1 VTDHTHR
8 VRYLAPRTAMAV
20 AVNDYLGAIS
30 VKGYTHSTVVTR
42 SQHLGWLVAWLED
55 RGVTHPGEV
64 TKPVLE
70 RYQRSLFHHR
80 KADGRPLSFRTQYHY
95 LMSTKGLF
103 RWLARTNR
111 ILFNPASELE
121 LPRFEARLP
130 ATVLNVEEVEAVL
143 AQPDITTPLGLR
155 DRAVMEVF
163 YSTGIRRSELIF
175 LSVHDLDAGGGTL
188 TVRQGKGRRDRV
200 VPIGERAV
208 AWVDRYLV
216 EVRPRLVVPPDDH
229 VLFLNGEG
237 NPVKPNQLSDTVRRY
252 IRQATGRTGSCHV
265 FRHSMAT
272 LMLEGGADIRHVQE
286 MLGHASL
293 ENTRIYTRV
302 TIGHLKAVH
311 DACHPGATNTRHR
324 SPNHPS
330 LGHPSLRHAGP
341 DRDDVIG
348 EVEELLTELNL
359 EAEQEDHALA
369 VGGRSATGDTA
380 ALHNHPP
387 VEDNHHDQTQP
398 PSRVAGSRRG

>member
-8 VRYLAPRTAMAV
+8 VRYLEPRTAMAAV
-20 AVNDYLGAIS
+20 VNDYLGAIS
-30 VKGYTHSTVVTR
+30 ARGYTHSTVVTR

-95 LMSTKGLF
+95 LSSTKGLF
-103 RWLARTNR
+103 RWLAQTNR

-121 LPRFEARLP
+121 LPRFEQRLP
-130 ATVLNVEEVEAVL
+130 STVLNVEEVEAVL
-143 AQPDITTPLGLR
+143 AQADLTTPLGLR

-175 LSVHDLDAGGGTL
+175 LSVHDLDAAAGTL

-208 AWVDRYLV
+208 AWVDRYLTD
-216 EVRPRLVVPPDDH
+216 VRPQLMVPPDDH

-237 NPVKPNQLSDTVRRY
+237 NPVKPNQLSDVVRRY

-265 FRHSMAT
+265 FRHTMAT

-311 DACHPGATNTRHR
+311 DACHPGATNRRHR
-324 SPNHPS
+324 SPT
-330 LGHPSLRHAGP
+330 HPSLRHPLDGGGSDRAG
-341 DRDDVIG
+341 G
-348 EVEELLTELNL
+348 LEELLTALNL
-359 EAEQEDHALA
+359 EAQQEHDHAPA

-387 VEDNHHDQTQP
+387 VEEHHDQPQP
-398 PSRVAGSRRG
+398 HVASDG